1 MMRRSLFSS
10 FSHAWRGFARVFH
23 EERNIRIHA
32 CAGLCAIVFALLL
45 RFSSLELVLVILM
58 SGVVI
63 ASELLNAALER
74 YSDIIKPRVSGYVG
88 EIKDIAAA
96 GVLVLSITSLLVGI
110 VLYVPKVL
118 VLAHIFFTG
127 Y

>member
-1 MMRRSLFSS
+1 MRRSLFSS
-10 FSHAWRGFARVFH
+10 FSHAWHGFARVFH

-32 CAGLCAIVFALLL
+32 CAALCALLL
-45 RFSSLELVLVILM
+45 AWLLHFSSLEIVLVILM

-74 YSDIIKPRVSGYVG
+74 YSDIVKPRVSGYVA

-96 GVLVLSITSLLVGI
+96 GVLVLSVTAVLVGI

-118 VLAHIFFTG
+118 ALAHIFFTG